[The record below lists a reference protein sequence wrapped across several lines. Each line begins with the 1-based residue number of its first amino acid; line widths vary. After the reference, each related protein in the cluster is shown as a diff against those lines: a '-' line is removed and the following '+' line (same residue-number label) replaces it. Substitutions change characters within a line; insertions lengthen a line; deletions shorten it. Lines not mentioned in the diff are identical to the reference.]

1 MTTVNNNLYTN
12 SLTSNSNRQANDE
25 LGKSD
30 FLHLLVTQLRYQ
42 DPMKPMEDKEF
53 IAQMAQFSS
62 LEQMQNMNS
71 ALITAQASSLIG
83 NRVKWN
89 DDLTYAE
96 RTGTVVGV
104 SIVSGQPKLVIYSD
118 VKIADGKLQTDNDLV
133 GKTVKWLDKDN
144 VEHTG
149 VVTNIKNVDGKQNLI
164 INEEVDSQSSS
175 VETAVALS
183 DVKSLAVESR
193 MDLAKVTD
201 IGLHT

>member
-1 MTTVNNNLYTN
+1 MTTVNNTLYTN
-12 SLTSNSNRQANDE
+12 SLTGSSNRQANDE
-25 LGKSD
+25 LGKND

-71 ALITAQASSLIG
+71 ALITAQASGLIG

-89 DDLTYAE
+89 DDVTNAE
-96 RTGTVVGV
+96 QTGTVVGV
-104 SIVSGQPKLVIYSD
+104 SIVSGQPKLVVYSD
-118 VKIADGKLQTDNDLV
+118 VKIADGKLQTDSDLV

-164 INEEVDSQSSS
+164 INEEVASQT

>member
-12 SLTSNSNRQANDE
+12 NLTGSSNRQANDE
-25 LGKSD
+25 LGKND
-30 FLHLLVTQLRYQ
+30 FLNLLVTQLRYQ

-71 ALITAQASSLIG
+71 SLITAQASGLIG

-89 DDLTYAE
+89 DEVTNAE
-96 RTGTVVGV
+96 QTGTVVGV
-104 SIVSGQPKLVIYSD
+104 SIVSGQPKLVVYSD

-133 GKTVKWLDKDN
+133 GKTIKWLDKDN

-149 VVTNIKNVDGKQNLI
+149 VVTNIKNVNGKQNLI
-164 INEEVDSQSSS
+164 INEEIASQSSP

-183 DVKSLAVESR
+183 DIKSLAVESR